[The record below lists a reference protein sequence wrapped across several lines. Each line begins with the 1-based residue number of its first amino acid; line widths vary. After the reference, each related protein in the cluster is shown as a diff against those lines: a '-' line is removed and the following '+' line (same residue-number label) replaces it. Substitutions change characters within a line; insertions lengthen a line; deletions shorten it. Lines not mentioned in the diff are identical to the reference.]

1 MAPSTL
7 AAATLRPRVRAPKM
21 RSMKEIDAGTEGALR
36 AFLARLP
43 AGLLVER
50 AFLYGSRARGDY
62 RPDSDA
68 DLALILAQRGNDWQL
83 LWDLSG
89 LAYDVF
95 LETGV
100 LIQPVPI
107 SSSDWAHP
115 EGFPRPSFL
124 RNVAREGISL

>member
-1 MAPSTL
+1 MCKGALHTF
-7 AAATLRPRVRAPKM
+7 VWAPKM
-21 RSMKEIDAGTEGALR
+21 LFMKAIDAGTEGALR

-43 AGLLVER
+43 AGLQVER
-50 AFLYGSRARGDY
+50 ALLYGSRARGDY

-68 DLALILAQRGNDWQL
+68 DVALILAQRGNDWQL
-83 LWDLSG
+83 LWELSG

-115 EGFPRPSFL
+115 ERFPRPSFL

>member
-1 MAPSTL
+1 L
-7 AAATLRPRVRAPKM
+7 
-21 RSMKEIDAGTEGALR
+21 
-36 AFLARLP
+36 
-43 AGLLVER
+43 ER

-62 RPDSDA
+62 RADSDA
-68 DLALILAQRGNDWQL
+68 DLALVLAEGGDDWRL

-115 EGFPRPSFL
+115 ETFVRPSFL
-124 RNVAREGISL
+124 RNIAREGIPV

>member
-1 MAPSTL
+1 MIACGGALPEL
-7 AAATLRPRVRAPKM
+7 GMRAK
-21 RSMKEIDAGTEGALR
+21 KDIDAGTEVALR
-36 AFLARLP
+36 AFFARLP
-43 AGLLVER
+43 PGIRLER

-62 RPDSDA
+62 RADSDA
-68 DLALILAQRGNDWQL
+68 DLALVLAEGGDDWRL

-115 EGFPRPSFL
+115 ETFVRPSFL
-124 RNVAREGISL
+124 RNIAREGIPV

>member
-1 MAPSTL
+1 MRELKEPLGPFSLDCLPGYRSSVLSCMA
-7 AAATLRPRVRAPKM
+7 
-21 RSMKEIDAGTEGALR
+21 
-36 AFLARLP
+36 
-43 AGLLVER
+43 
-50 AFLYGSRARGDY
+50 RARGDY

-68 DLALILAQRGNDWQL
+68 DLALILVQRGDDWQL

-115 EGFPRPSFL
+115 ERFPRPSFL

>member
-1 MAPSTL
+1 MT
-7 AAATLRPRVRAPKM
+7 
-21 RSMKEIDAGTEGALR
+21 SMKAIDAGTEGALR

-43 AGLLVER
+43 VGLQVER
-50 AFLYGSRARGDY
+50 ALLYGSRARGDY

-68 DLALILAQRGNDWQL
+68 DLALILAQQGNDWQL

-115 EGFPRPSFL
+115 ENFSRPSFL
-124 RNVAREGISL
+124 RNVEREGISL

>member
-1 MAPSTL
+1 L
-7 AAATLRPRVRAPKM
+7 ACDGALPELGMPAK
-21 RSMKEIDAGTEGALR
+21 KDIDAGTEGALR
-36 AFLARLP
+36 AFFARLP
-43 AGLLVER
+43 PGIQLER

-62 RPDSDA
+62 RAESDA
-68 DLALILAQRGNDWQL
+68 DLALVLVEGGDDWRL

-115 EGFPRPSFL
+115 ETFVRPGFL
-124 RNVAREGISL
+124 RNIAREGIPV

>member
-1 MAPSTL
+1 ML
-7 AAATLRPRVRAPKM
+7 F
-21 RSMKEIDAGTEGALR
+21 MKAIDAGTEGALR

-43 AGLLVER
+43 AGLQVER

-68 DLALILAQRGNDWQL
+68 DVALILAQRGNDWQL
-83 LWDLSG
+83 LWELSG

-115 EGFPRPSFL
+115 ERFPRPSFL